1 MNKTAIIIPSHLAAK
16 RLPNKPL
23 IKIKDK
29 TMITHVWEKA
39 IATKVQD
46 VFVATADKEI
56 ADEIQKQGGNAI
68 ITGKHH
74 TTGSDRIFEAIQ
86 KLKLDHDII
95 INVQGDMPTIN
106 PDTINILKNF
116 MISNPNVSV
125 ATVASEIEKEEIK
138 DLNVV
143 KAVTAQE
150 LKMDSFSQAKNFVRK
165 INNEE
170 FFYHHIGLYSY
181 KKEVLEKFIRLD
193 RTANEKDRS
202 LEQMRFLDN
211 NIDIF
216 VGYTKDSP
224 LSVDTQED
232 LEKIRKMI

>member
-29 TMITHVWEKA
+29 TMIAHVWEKA

-95 INVQGDMPTIN
+95 INVQGDMPTVN
-106 PDTINILKNF
+106 PKTINLINDF
-116 MISNPNVSV
+116 MITNPNIPVS
-125 ATVASEIEKEEIK
+125 TVASKIKKNEENEKNI
-138 DLNVV
+138 V
-143 KAVTAQE
+143 KAITE
-150 LKMDSFSQAKNFVRK
+150 KHLSQNEFQKAIDFVR
-165 INNEE
+165 IIENEK
-170 FFYHHIGLYSY
+170 FFYHHIGLYAY
-181 KKEVLEKFIRLD
+181 KTSILKDFVGLKKTE
-193 RTANEKDRS
+193 NEINRS
-202 LEQMRFLDN
+202 LEQLRF
-211 NIDIF
+211 IDHGIDVF
-216 VGYTKDSP
+216 VGYTDDNP

-232 LEKIRKMI
+232 LENIKKII

>member
-29 TMITHVWEKA
+29 TMIAHVWEKA

-95 INVQGDMPTIN
+95 INVQGDMPTVN
-106 PDTINILKNF
+106 PKTINLINDF
-116 MISNPNVSV
+116 MITNPNISVS
-125 ATVASEIEKEEIK
+125 TVASKINKNEESEKNI
-138 DLNVV
+138 V
-143 KAVTAQE
+143 KAITAKH
-150 LKMDSFSQAKNFVRK
+150 LSQNEFQKAIDFVR
-165 INNEE
+165 IIENEK
-170 FFYHHIGLYSY
+170 FFYHHIGLYAY
-181 KKEVLEKFIRLD
+181 KTSILKDFVSLKKTE
-193 RTANEKDRS
+193 NEINRS
-202 LEQMRFLDN
+202 LEQMRF
-211 NIDIF
+211 IDHGIDVF
-216 VGYTKDSP
+216 VGYTDDNP

-232 LEKIRKMI
+232 LENIKKII

>member
-29 TMITHVWEKA
+29 AMITHVWEKA

-56 ADEIQKQGGNAI
+56 ADEIEKQGGNAV

-95 INVQGDMPTIN
+95 INVQ
-106 PDTINILKNF
+106 
-116 MISNPNVSV
+116 
-125 ATVASEIEKEEIK
+125 
-138 DLNVV
+138 
-143 KAVTAQE
+143 
-150 LKMDSFSQAKNFVRK
+150 
-165 INNEE
+165 
-170 FFYHHIGLYSY
+170 
-181 KKEVLEKFIRLD
+181 
-193 RTANEKDRS
+193 
-202 LEQMRFLDN
+202 
-211 NIDIF
+211 
-216 VGYTKDSP
+216 
-224 LSVDTQED
+224 
-232 LEKIRKMI
+232 

>member
-29 TMITHVWEKA
+29 TMIAHVWEKA

-95 INVQGDMPTIN
+95 INVQGDMPTVNPKTIKLIN
-106 PDTINILKNF
+106 DF
-116 MISNPNVSV
+116 MITNPNISVS
-125 ATVASEIEKEEIK
+125 TVASKINKNEESEKNI
-138 DLNVV
+138 V
-143 KAVTAQE
+143 KAITAKH
-150 LKMDSFSQAKNFVRK
+150 LSQNEFQKAIDFVR
-165 INNEE
+165 IIENEK
-170 FFYHHIGLYSY
+170 FFYHHIGLYAY
-181 KKEVLEKFIRLD
+181 KTSILKDFVSLKKTE
-193 RTANEKDRS
+193 NEINRS
-202 LEQMRFLDN
+202 LEQMRF
-211 NIDIF
+211 IDHGIDVF
-216 VGYTKDSP
+216 VGYTDDNP

-232 LEKIRKMI
+232 LENIKKII

>member
-39 IATKVQD
+39 IATKVKD

-95 INVQGDMPTIN
+95 INVQGDMPTVN
-106 PDTINILKNF
+106 PKTINLINDF
-116 MISNPNVSV
+116 MITNPNISVS
-125 ATVASEIEKEEIK
+125 TVASKINKNEESEKNI
-138 DLNVV
+138 V
-143 KAVTAQE
+143 KAITAKH
-150 LKMDSFSQAKNFVRK
+150 LSQNEFQKAIDFVR
-165 INNEE
+165 IIENEK
-170 FFYHHIGLYSY
+170 FFYHHIGLYAY
-181 KKEVLEKFIRLD
+181 KTSILKDFVSLKKTE
-193 RTANEKDRS
+193 NEINRS
-202 LEQMRFLDN
+202 LEQLRF
-211 NIDIF
+211 IDHGIDVF
-216 VGYTKDSP
+216 VGYTDDNP

-232 LEKIRKMI
+232 LENIKKII

>member
-29 TMITHVWEKA
+29 TMIAHVWEKA

-56 ADEIQKQGGNAI
+56 ADEIEKQGGNAV

-95 INVQGDMPTIN
+95 INVQGDMPTVN
-106 PDTINILKNF
+106 PKTINLINDF
-116 MISNPNVSV
+116 MITNPNISVS
-125 ATVASEIEKEEIK
+125 TVASKINKNEESEKNI
-138 DLNVV
+138 V
-143 KAVTAQE
+143 KAITAKH
-150 LKMDSFSQAKNFVRK
+150 LSQNEFQKAIDFVR
-165 INNEE
+165 IIENEK
-170 FFYHHIGLYSY
+170 FFYHHIGLYAY
-181 KKEVLEKFIRLD
+181 KTSILKDFVSLKKTE
-193 RTANEKDRS
+193 NEINRS
-202 LEQMRFLDN
+202 LEQMRF
-211 NIDIF
+211 IDHGIDVF
-216 VGYTKDSP
+216 VGYTDDNP

-232 LEKIRKMI
+232 LENIKKII

>member
-29 TMITHVWEKA
+29 AMITHVWEKA
-39 IATKVQD
+39 IATKVKD

-56 ADEIQKQGGNAI
+56 ADEIAKQGGNAV

-95 INVQGDMPTIN
+95 INVQGDMPTVN
-106 PDTINILKNF
+106 PKTINLINDF
-116 MISNPNVSV
+116 MITNQNIPVS
-125 ATVASEIEKEEIK
+125 TVASKIKKNEESEKNI
-138 DLNVV
+138 V
-143 KAVTAQE
+143 KAITAKH
-150 LKMDSFSQAKNFVRK
+150 LSQNEFQKAIDFVR
-165 INNEE
+165 IIENEK
-170 FFYHHIGLYSY
+170 FFYHHIGLYAY
-181 KKEVLEKFIRLD
+181 KTSILKDFVSLKKTE
-193 RTANEKDRS
+193 NEINRS
-202 LEQMRFLDN
+202 LEQLRF
-211 NIDIF
+211 IDHGIDVF
-216 VGYTKDSP
+216 VGYTDDNP

-232 LEKIRKMI
+232 LENIKKII

>member
-39 IATKVQD
+39 IATKVKD

-95 INVQGDMPTIN
+95 INVQGDMPTVNPKTIKLIN
-106 PDTINILKNF
+106 DF
-116 MISNPNVSV
+116 MITNPNISVS
-125 ATVASEIEKEEIK
+125 TVASKINKNEESEKNI
-138 DLNVV
+138 V
-143 KAVTAQE
+143 KAITAKH
-150 LKMDSFSQAKNFVRK
+150 LSQNEFQKAIDFVR
-165 INNEE
+165 IIENEK
-170 FFYHHIGLYSY
+170 FFYHHIGLYAY
-181 KKEVLEKFIRLD
+181 KTSILKDFVSLKKTE
-193 RTANEKDRS
+193 NEINRS
-202 LEQMRFLDN
+202 LEQLRF
-211 NIDIF
+211 IDHGIDVF
-216 VGYTKDSP
+216 VGYTDDNP

-232 LEKIRKMI
+232 LENIKKII